1 MKCVSAIHSSSL
13 PDGTYAGNPIGF
25 IIESSEGNF
34 YYSGDTAL
42 THDMKLIGE
51 YRKVDFAFLCIGDNF
66 TMSVD
71 NAIIAADF
79 IRCPKIIGMH
89 YDTFGFIK
97 IDHADA
103 KKKFSRAGK
112 ELTLMNIGETMNL

>member
-1 MKCVSAIHSSSL
+1 MLHRFH
-13 PDGTYAGNPIGF
+13 DF

-42 THDMKLIGE
+42 TYDMKPIGE

-79 IRCPKIIGMH
+79 IRCERIIGMH
-89 YDTFGFIK
+89 YDTFDYIK
-97 IDHADA
+97 INKDEAIE
-103 KKKFSRAGK
+103 KFNRSGK
-112 ELTLMNIGETMNL
+112 ELQLIPIGNTIEI